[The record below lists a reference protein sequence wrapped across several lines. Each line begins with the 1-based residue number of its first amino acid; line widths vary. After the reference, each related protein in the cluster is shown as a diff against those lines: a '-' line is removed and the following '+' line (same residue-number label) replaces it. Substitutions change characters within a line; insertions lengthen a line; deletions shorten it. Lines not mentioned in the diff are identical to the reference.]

1 MKKLFLTLAAFSA
14 LTFTAAAQN
23 HAKTAGTEE
32 KAPLTPEQRA
42 EKETKNATEKLGLNA
57 DQQAKFKVYALDRVR
72 SNRSLRDKVKTATP
86 EEKQK
91 LQAERKA
98 NNDKFFNNVNAMLD
112 AGQQTKWA
120 EHKKNMQ
127 ERRDKNHHED

>member
-14 LTFTAAAQN
+14 LTFTTVAQN
-23 HAKTAGTEE
+23 QKAQAGTEQG
-32 KAPLTPEQRA
+32 PMNPEQRA
-42 EKETKNATEKLGLNA
+42 ERETKNATEKLGLNA
-57 DQQAKFKVYALDRVR
+57 DQQAKFKVYALDRAR
-72 SNRSLRDKVKTATP
+72 SNRALREKAKSASP

-98 NNDKFFNNVNAMLD
+98 NNDKFFTSVNSILD

-120 EHKKNMQ
+120 EHKKKMEAKQ
-127 ERRDKNHHED
+127 ATKDHHED

>member
-23 HAKTAGTEE
+23 HAKTTGAT
-32 KAPLTPEQRA
+32 KQAPLTPEERA

-57 DQQAKFKVYALDRVR
+57 DQQAKFKVFALERAR
-72 SNRSLRDKVKTATP
+72 NNRSLRDKAKTATP